1 MEKTVFERG
10 YVSSQNAGSI
20 MKIAY
25 ILPISWG
32 GIPHYTAELANAVSK
47 YADVTV
53 LKPKDPNDELFSGDV
68 KVINAFK
75 PMHFSRKQKV
85 SAISPK
91 NIVSL
96 FSFRNIKL
104 IDDIN
109 NDIVHFPELYPQ
121 SSIFAFL
128 YRIHKRHPIVS
139 TLHATFD
146 SLLSLLSTKNI
157 YGILASFTEFTK
169 WIVKSDVIIV
179 HTKQDK
185 ETLVKKGVNP
195 KNIAVIPHGSYTF
208 FKNYAK
214 NVVNSDDNNILHFGY
229 IGENK
234 GIEYLI
240 KAIPIV
246 SQAIPDIKV
255 IIAGEGNFS
264 KYSKLIE
271 DCSKFEI
278 YNEYIPNEKVPEL
291 FQRAKVVV
299 LPYTYHRGHSG
310 VLNIAFAFGKPAIVT
325 NVGSLPEMVEYGK
338 SGLIVPP
345 KNPEALAEAIIKLL
359 KDDELRK
366 KMSKNA
372 LKRAEE
378 LSWDNIAKMHM
389 KVYEEVLNERR
400 SRS

>member
-1 MEKTVFERG
+1 
-10 YVSSQNAGSI
+10 
-20 MKIAY
+20 MKVAY

-53 LKPKDPNDELFSGDV
+53 LKPKDPNDELFSEDV
-68 KVINAFK
+68 KVINVFK
-75 PMHFSRKQKV
+75 PTHFSRKQKI
-85 SAISPK
+85 SAFSPK
-91 NIVSL
+91 NIVSF

-104 IDDIN
+104 IEDIN
-109 NDIVHFPELYPQ
+109 PDIVHFPELYPQ
-121 SSIFAFL
+121 SSIFVFL
-128 YRIHKRHPIVS
+128 YRIHKKFSIVS

-146 SLLSLLSTKNI
+146 SPLSLLSAKNFI
-157 YGILASFTEFTK
+157 YGILACFTEFTK
-169 WIVKSDVIIV
+169 WLVKSDVIIV
-179 HTKQDK
+179 HTKQDR

-195 KNIAVIPHGSYTF
+195 KDIAVIPHGSYTF
-208 FKNYAK
+208 FKDYAK
-214 NVVNSDDNNILHFGY
+214 NVNNSDNNSILHFGY

-234 GIEYLI
+234 GVEYLI

-246 SQAIPDIKV
+246 SQVISDIKV

-271 DCSKFEI
+271 DGSKFEI
-278 YNEYIPNEKVPEL
+278 YNEFIPNEKVPEL

-325 NVGSLPEMVEYGK
+325 NVGSFPEMIEHGK
-338 SGLIVPP
+338 LGLIVPP
-345 KNPEALAEAIIKLL
+345 KDPKALAEAIIELL
-359 KDDELRK
+359 KDDKLWR

-372 LKRAEE
+372 LKKAEE
-378 LSWDNIAKMHM
+378 LSWDTIARRHIR
-389 KVYEEVLNERR
+389 VYKEVLNERGKR
-400 SRS
+400 G